1 MATAA
6 ETGGEQ
12 VQLGSGGNTVAAAA
26 APALP
31 AGESSLA
38 DAVRVVGLHHTFD
51 KRTTALDGVDVACA
65 PGEILVVVGP
75 SGCGKS
81 TLLRCVAGLETVSQ
95 GRIFIAGRDVTHQPA
110 QHRGVAMVFQNFAL
124 YPDKTARQN
133 IAFPLRMARVPR
145 IERTQRIR
153 AAAELTRITELLDR
167 RPSQLS
173 GGQRQR
179 VAIARA
185 LVRGPRLLL
194 MDEPLSSLDAQLR
207 TEMRAEFLG
216 LQRRLGTAV
225 LYVTHDQTEALT
237 LADQLVILRD
247 GKVEQAGAPAAV
259 FRRPDTAFV
268 AGFLGGMNLLDAD
281 RDGEVLRVAGSG
293 DVRLLSDYPVAGTGR
308 GPVVLGIRPEELYL
322 DAGPRNGVEV
332 TGKVVLAELTG
343 TERLIHLEVG
353 DAIVRVRVPAG
364 MALGERLTVRAA
376 ESSCHWFAPGTG
388 ARIH

>member
-1 MATAA
+1 
-6 ETGGEQ
+6 
-12 VQLGSGGNTVAAAA
+12 
-26 APALP
+26 
-31 AGESSLA
+31 
-38 DAVRVVGLHHTFD
+38 
-51 KRTTALDGVDVACA
+51 
-65 PGEILVVVGP
+65 
-75 SGCGKS
+75 
-81 TLLRCVAGLETVSQ
+81 
-95 GRIFIAGRDVTHQPA
+95 
-110 QHRGVAMVFQNFAL
+110 
-124 YPDKTARQN
+124 
-133 IAFPLRMARVPR
+133 
-145 IERTQRIR
+145 
-153 AAAELTRITELLDR
+153 
-167 RPSQLS
+167 
-173 GGQRQR
+173 
-179 VAIARA
+179 
-185 LVRGPRLLL
+185 
-194 MDEPLSSLDAQLR
+194 
-207 TEMRAEFLG
+207 
-216 LQRRLGTAV
+216 
-225 LYVTHDQTEALT
+225 
-237 LADQLVILRD
+237 
-247 GKVEQAGAPAAV
+247 VEQAGAPAAV